1 MLADN
6 EKLKTISQN
15 YLLQLETKQQSIVE
29 LSERICKVEMVDRAS
44 VLSRLNEDE
53 KNRIRNAM
61 HNKGIQDMRE
71 LMEKVILEN
80 IGLKKEN
87 DMIKAKAM

>member
-1 MLADN
+1 
-6 EKLKTISQN
+6 
-15 YLLQLETKQQSIVE
+15 
-29 LSERICKVEMVDRAS
+29 MVDRAT
-44 VLSRLNEDE
+44 VLSRLNDDE

-61 HNKGIQDMRE
+61 HNKGLQDMRD

-87 DMIKAKAM
+87 DMFKAKAV

>member
-1 MLADN
+1 
-6 EKLKTISQN
+6 
-15 YLLQLETKQQSIVE
+15 
-29 LSERICKVEMVDRAS
+29 VEMVDRAT
-44 VLSRLNEDE
+44 VLSRLNDDE

-61 HNKGIQDMRE
+61 HNKGLQDMRD

-87 DMIKAKAM
+87 DMFKAKAV